1 MIINELKRIKFN
13 KNLILPCYPIIIEG
27 LFDRHW
33 LHSLNYIGN
42 DFKNLL
48 NDDHTNNLLV
58 PIELQNSY
66 EENNVVEIP
75 FC

>member
-13 KNLILPCYPIIIEG
+13 KNLILPSYPVIIEG
-27 LFDRHW
+27 LFNRHW
-33 LHSLNYIGN
+33 LNSLNYIGN